1 VARGPRVLPGVP
13 GPLRERGRRQ
23 RRARPGLGL
32 SRPAHPSRA
41 WEDRPSDGAA
51 GSVEFFVG
59 DLAGLEARLDH
70 LVDLGVNAI
79 YLNPVFDSRSN
90 HGYDTIDYG
99 HVAAHFGGRRGPRV
113 PAARDART
121 RHRVILD
128 IAPNHTGAEHPWFLA
143 AQADP
148 SAKTAGFYTFRSRP
162 DDYESWLGVKSLP
175 KLDYRDAGL
184 RQAMYAGDGAIL
196 RRWLEPP
203 FSADG
208 WRIDVA
214 NMLGRQGP
222 VQLGPE
228 VARGMRAA
236 VKDANPDAY
245 LMGEHFYDATDALNG
260 DQWDGVMNYAG
271 FTNPVL
277 EWLSVVEHRSA
288 GFGTVV
294 AAGAR
299 STDEMVASLDAFR
312 AAIPWAVA
320 RCQYD
325 LLGSHDTPRV
335 RSVGRRPGSPAGGV
349 RAAVRLRRGARVP
362 VRRRGRAPGRRGQ
375 REPPRD
381 AVERGGLG
389 PRPPRVHP
397 RSRQVARPVPR
408 PPGRRLPGPR
418 DRHRFARLPARH
430 GRRAGDRRRRA
441 RPGAAYGG
449 PCGVDRGDRGWHCVH
464 LALHR

>member
-1 VARGPRVLPGVP
+1 MSL
-13 GPLRERGRRQ
+13 
-23 RRARPGLGL
+23 RRATL
-32 SRPAHPSRA
+32 
-41 WEDRPSDGAA
+41 
-51 GSVEFFVG
+51 
-59 DLAGLEARLDH
+59 
-70 LVDLGVNAI
+70 
-79 YLNPVFDSRSN
+79 
-90 HGYDTIDYG
+90 
-99 HVAAHFGGRRGPRV
+99 
-113 PAARDART
+113 ARDI
-121 RHRVILD
+121 RVILD
-128 IAPNHTGAEHPWFLA
+128 IAPNHTGAEHPWFVA

-148 SAKTAGFYTFRSRP
+148 SAPTAGFYTFRSRP

-184 RQAMYAGDGAIL
+184 REAMYAGQGAIL

-294 AAGAR
+294 AGRAR
-299 STDEMVASLDAFR
+299 TTDEMVA
-312 AAIPWAVA
+312 IA
-320 RCQYD
+320 RC
-325 LLGSHDTPRV
+325 LPRRDPVGGGPLPV
-335 RSVGRRPGSPAGGV
+335 RPARQPRHAPGPVRGRRPGPAAGGV
-349 RAAVRLRRGARVP
+349 RAAVRLRRRARVP
-362 VRRRGRAPGRRGQ
+362 VRRRGRARGRGGQ

-389 PRPPRVHP
+389 PRPSRVRPRP
-397 RSRQVARPVPR
+397 GQVPRPVPG

-418 DRHRFARLPARH
+418 DRRRLRSPSCATRTTS
-430 GRRAGDRRRRA
+430 R
-441 RPGAAYGG
+441 
-449 PCGVDRGDRGWHCVH
+449 
-464 LALHR
+464 